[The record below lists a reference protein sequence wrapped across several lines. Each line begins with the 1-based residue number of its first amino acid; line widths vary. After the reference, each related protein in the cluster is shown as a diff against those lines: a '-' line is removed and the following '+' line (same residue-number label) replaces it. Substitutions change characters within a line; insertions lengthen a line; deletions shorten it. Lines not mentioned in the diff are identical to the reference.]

1 MKNYK
6 KALFIDRDGTLIGE
20 PADEQIDSLEKL
32 EFLPKVFRNLYF
44 IKKNLHYELVIVSN
58 QDGLGTDSYPEDT
71 FWPAHNKMLKAFE
84 NEGVVFDDVLIDR
97 SFPHDKAPTRKPEL
111 GMLEKYLDGSYDL
124 SECFVIGDRL
134 TDLWLAK
141 NLGAKGILINN
152 GSLADGLEACGL
164 NETCVL
170 VTDDWDKIYAC
181 VAAPER
187 TATVRRTTRETDI
200 HIEVNLDGTGQ
211 TKISTGLH
219 FFDHMLDQIGRHSG
233 CDLTI
238 EVKGDLQ
245 VDEHHTME
253 DTAIALGEAFGKA
266 LGNKKGIERYGFY
279 LPMDESLASVAV
291 DFGGRPWLVWDA
303 SFRRER
309 VGDVPT
315 EMFFHFFKS
324 FSDAARCNL
333 NIKVEGD
340 NEHHKIEAVFKAFAK
355 TLRMAV
361 KRDVFNFEL
370 PSTKGTL

>member
-1 MKNYK
+1 MINYK
-6 KALFIDRDGTLIGE
+6 KALFIDRDGTLICE

-44 IKKNLHYELVIVSN
+44 IRKNLGYELVIVSN
-58 QDGLGTDSYPEDT
+58 QDGLGTESYPEDT

-84 NEGVVFDDVLIDR
+84 NEGVVFDDILIDR
-97 SFPHDKAPTRKPEL
+97 SFPHDNAPTRKPEL
-111 GMLEKYLDGSYDL
+111 GMMDKYLDGSYDL
-124 SECFVIGDRL
+124 SESFVIGDRL

-141 NLGAKGILINN
+141 NLGAKGILIND
-152 GSLADGLEACGL
+152 GSLAAELEASGL
-164 NETCVL
+164 KDTCVL
-170 VTDDWDKIYAC
+170 VTSDWDKIYAC

-187 TATVRRTTRETDI
+187 TAAVKRTTRETDI
-200 HIEVNLDGTGQ
+200 NIEINLDGTGQ
-211 TKISTGLH
+211 TRIATGLH

-245 VDEHHTME
+245 VDEHHTIE

-266 LGNKKGIERYGFY
+266 LGSKRGIERYGFY
-279 LPMDESLASVAV
+279 LPMDESLASVAL
-291 DFGGRPWLVWDA
+291 DFGGRPWLVWDV

-355 TLRMAV
+355 ALRMAV